1 VANLGFVGLGLMGSR
16 IVKRLLSAG
25 HQVSGYNRT
34 RAKAQSLIEAGMQWK
49 DTPREVAQAA
59 DITLSM
65 VTDTAALSS
74 ITEGPDGLLAGLAP
88 GKIYVDMSTVGPRF
102 TRDLAGRVAATGAQ
116 MLEAPVSG
124 SLPAAES
131 GTLIIYVGGSAETLE
146 RARPVLEQLG
156 QKIIHV
162 GENGQAV
169 ATKIAINLNLPAQLI
184 SLFEGVLL
192 AERSGIPRAAA
203 LDALLNSVAAS
214 TAMKYRGPFILKMP
228 EEVWFSAGMMKKDIR
243 LALELGQELGVALRS
258 AELVDEMLTEAVE
271 SGWGDEDFAVLFQV
285 VEKLSDKRARVEQ
298 GRNEAPDV

>member
-1 VANLGFVGLGLMGSR
+1 MASLGFVGLGLMGSR

-34 RAKAQSLIEAGMQWK
+34 RAKAESLIEAGMQWK

-74 ITEGPDGLLAGLAP
+74 ITEGPDGILAGLAP
-88 GKIYVDMSTVGPRF
+88 GKIYVDLSTVSPRF
-102 TRDLAGRVAATGAQ
+102 TRELAGRVAATGAQ

-131 GTLIIYVGGSAETLE
+131 GTLIIYVGGSAEALE
-146 RARPVLEQLG
+146 TARPVFEQLG
-156 QKIIHV
+156 QKIIHI
-162 GENGQAV
+162 GENGQAL

-228 EEVWFSAGMMKKDIR
+228 EEVWFSAAMMKKDIQ
-243 LALELGQELGVALRS
+243 LALELGQELGVVLRS
-258 AELVDEMLTEAVE
+258 AELVDEMLTQAVE
-271 SGWGDEDFAVLFQV
+271 AGWGDEDFAVLFNV
-285 VEKLSDKRARVEQ
+285 VEKLSEKRARVEQ
-298 GRNEAPDV
+298 GRNEA